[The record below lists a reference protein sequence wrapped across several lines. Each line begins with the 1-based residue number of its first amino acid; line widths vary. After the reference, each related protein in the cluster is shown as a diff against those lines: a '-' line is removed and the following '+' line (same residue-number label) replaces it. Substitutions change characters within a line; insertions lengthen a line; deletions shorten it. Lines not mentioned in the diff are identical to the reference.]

1 MYIVFWIAS
10 LLSILG
16 LVAYFVWKS
25 FETSEKSYSYLSI
38 GLFLLLMLWAR
49 IPFIL
54 VDFPLNVD
62 EAQYLAQALMFL
74 HDPIPWLD
82 IDPTGPLDSW
92 VLLLPKIVGL
102 TRMPLD

>member
-1 MYIVFWIAS
+1 
-10 LLSILG
+10 
-16 LVAYFVWKS
+16 
-25 FETSEKSYSYLSI
+25 
-38 GLFLLLMLWAR
+38 
-49 IPFIL
+49 
-54 VDFPLNVD
+54 
-62 EAQYLAQALMFL
+62 LMFL